1 MTTRKTTESQ
11 SWDEFWAEVSGARTE
26 VIRGVEVPVPTDVPF
41 GFENRLQELS
51 SSSERED
58 VEELVSAL
66 FGESVFEQ
74 WADAGMG
81 YHELL
86 TVLTWGMAQAA
97 GNDLTFG
104 EAYELIQKETAGEG
118 KAPSPSPNR
127 AARRAQSKPT
137 GGPSKRTSRANTAST
152 RTRSGA

>member
-1 MTTRKTTESQ
+1 MTTRTTTGSQ
-11 SWDEFWAEVSGARTE
+11 SWDAFWAEVSGARTE

-51 SSSERED
+51 SSSAPED

-97 GNDLTFG
+97 GNDLTFS

-118 KAPSPSPNR
+118 KAPSPNR

-137 GGPSKRTSRANTAST
+137 GGPSKRTSRASTAST